1 MSRPTGDLTPN
12 EQRARVA
19 AVRGLVRAREQLFD
33 AARNAF
39 TEAATLDPRLDLAT
53 IPDFWNLPRGGQ
65 QAAIEAYELAGRERD
80 AFMLIA
86 RVRKVFRPKLITL
99 TPRDPTPIP

>member
-1 MSRPTGDLTPN
+1 MKRSTATLTPD

-19 AVRGLVRAREQLFD
+19 AVRGFVRAREALFD
-33 AARNAF
+33 AARTAF

-65 QAAIEAYELAGRERD
+65 QAAIDAYELAGRERD

-86 RVRKVFRPKLITL
+86 RVRKTYRPRLVKTSPSDSAPA
-99 TPRDPTPIP
+99 T

>member
-19 AVRGLVRAREQLFD
+19 AVRGYVRAREQHFE
-33 AARNAF
+33 AARSFF

-53 IPDFWNLPRGGQ
+53 IPRFWNLPREGQ
-65 QAAIEAYELAGRERD
+65 QAAIDAYELAGRERD
-80 AFMLIA
+80 AAMLIA
-86 RVRKVFRPKLITL
+86 RVRKTFRPKLMTSS
-99 TPRDPTPIP
+99 PGDPTPVP

>member
-1 MSRPTGDLTPN
+1 MRSRAGDLTPN

-33 AARNAF
+33 AARTAF
-39 TEAATLDPRLDLAT
+39 TEAATLDPRLDLAS
-53 IPDFWNLPRGGQ
+53 IPNFWNLPRGGQ

-86 RVRKVFRPKLITL
+86 RVRKAFRPRLISSG
-99 TPRDPTPIP
+99 DPTPIP

>member
-19 AVRGLVRAREQLFD
+19 AVRGFVRAREQRFD
-33 AARNAF
+33 DATGFF

-53 IPDFWNLPRGGQ
+53 IPRFWTLPRGGQ
-65 QAAIEAYELAGRERD
+65 QAAIDAYERAGRERD
-80 AFMLIA
+80 AAILIA
-86 RVRKVFRPKLITL
+86 RVRKQFRLKLIASPPGDT
-99 TPRDPTPIP
+99 TPVP

>member
-19 AVRGLVRAREQLFD
+19 AVRGLVRAREERFD
-33 AARNAF
+33 AACVFF

-53 IPDFWNLPRGGQ
+53 IPSFWNLPRGGQ
-65 QAAIEAYELAGRERD
+65 QAAIDAYELAGRERD
-80 AFMLIA
+80 AAMLIA
-86 RVRKVFRPKLITL
+86 RVRRHFRPRLFAH
-99 TPRDPTPIP
+99 TPGDPAAIP

>member
-1 MSRPTGDLTPN
+1 MSRPMGELTPN

-19 AVRGLVRAREQLFD
+19 AVRGYVRAREQRFD
-33 AARNAF
+33 AARRFF

-53 IPDFWNLPRGGQ
+53 IPNFWSLPRGGQ

-80 AFMLIA
+80 AAMLIA
-86 RVRKVFRPKLITL
+86 RVRRTFRPRLVN
-99 TPRDPTPIP
+99 PSPGDPTSAR